1 MATGTI
7 FEDQKKRTLEAL
19 ERRFAV
25 AKAELLQQQEHL
37 SKKRFRGVDEKV
49 SPCTNSF
56 SVGSSTHP
64 TDSSVTPTLNASLK
78 KGHAT
83 SQDVEANG
91 PAYSQLS
98 QTVHENLLATNA
110 KITSKR
116 GSTADKILHELL
128 KNGDSA
134 HKYMMGSR
142 SMKFDNWIL
151 LDNVVQGRG
160 ASGARIRDLLSH
172 SKNSRKHISMKQNKR
187 CGSLNLPQELHRYDI
202 FKPMHDMWKGYM
214 MQLLKNTGK
223 NQLVQPLL
231 SADLHGAIIL
241 VVECKIAAFNGV
253 SGMMIRETAETL
265 GIITQDDKFRV
276 VPKKGSVFIFQAD
289 CWKVTLQGDKLT
301 SRNLA
306 L

>member
-1 MATGTI
+1 MDSEKKDMYFYYLVEYPI
-7 FEDQKKRTLEAL
+7 VFEE
-19 ERRFAV
+19 
-25 AKAELLQQQEHL
+25 
-37 SKKRFRGVDEKV
+37 EK
-49 SPCTNSF
+49 
-56 SVGSSTHP
+56 GQW
-64 TDSSVTPTLNASLK
+64 SLIQSR
-78 KGHAT
+78 HAPR
-83 SQDVEANG
+83 DVEANG

-110 KITSKR
+110 KTTSKR

-253 SGMMIRETAETL
+253 SGIMIRETAETL